1 MPILTNPKHEQFA
14 VLMAQGLSATKAYVQ
29 AGYSARGARQSAHSL
44 LKNADISRR
53 IAELTNE
60 ISKPT
65 LAGIVGRRVADLR
78 ARVQEWQ
85 DRWEQTR
92 DTLDSIIA
100 ERAEEMGGLQSDD
113 GAEPHYVAGGSTGFI
128 MKDYKGKNAE
138 VVVYRVDAGIIQLMR
153 VLLDIGKRAAMEL
166 GQWQH
171 KEAISL
177 ADEEEEPDISGFSPE
192 ELKTWQ
198 QLFEK
203 AYPKPNAIQ

>member
-1 MPILTNPKHEQFA
+1 MAVLTNPKHEQFA
-14 VLMAQGLSATKAYVQ
+14 LLVARGLSATKAYVQ
-29 AGYSARGARQSAHSL
+29 AGYSAHGARQSAHAL
-44 LKNADISRR
+44 LKHEDILLR
-53 IAELTNE
+53 ISELRQE
-60 ISKPT
+60 ISKRT
-65 LAGIVGRRVADLR
+65 VAAIGGRPVAEIK

-92 DTLDSIIA
+92 DALDAIIA

-113 GAEPHYVAGGSTGFI
+113 GAEPLYVAGGSTGYI

-138 VVVYRVDAGIIQLMR
+138 VTVYRVDAGIIQLMR

-192 ELKTWQ
+192 ELKTWG

-203 AYPKPNAIQ
+203 AYPKPTAIH